1 MKAGFPRREW
11 DASRSPF
18 RQSRSGVRAAPC
30 WLRCRFRTSRE
41 TMITGLAAFSG
52 GSVGSLT
59 YQISPRDG
67 IRFMTS
73 PRGETGLRQN
83 RPKRDPRR
91 SPQRLENRSSG
102 TEAEMRSSSFCLLL
116 LPNDLFQHRRHGPA
130 SSFLTQGLQAHHC
143 LRARMSCFPW
153 LRCSFFGIGDPPTE
167 PITTPFLGMSNSM
180 NTGVSAG
187 SPSASWPVLLPR

>member
-1 MKAGFPRREW
+1 
-11 DASRSPF
+11 
-18 RQSRSGVRAAPC
+18 
-30 WLRCRFRTSRE
+30 
-41 TMITGLAAFSG
+41 MITGLAAFSG

-116 LPNDLFQHRRHGPA
+116 LPNDLSSTDDMDLLRLFLRKASRH
-130 SSFLTQGLQAHHC
+130 
-143 LRARMSCFPW
+143 
-153 LRCSFFGIGDPPTE
+153 
-167 PITTPFLGMSNSM
+167 IT
-180 NTGVSAG
+180 A
-187 SPSASWPVLLPR
+187 